1 MYTDIFYFQNY
12 NFSDC
17 FLFIIFIFR
26 LKAEK
31 DRASSDSEE
40 LKNTKLELEEI
51 KQELRRKNIEC
62 KDNEDELIKNKLEL
76 EQVVKNHLI

>member
-1 MYTDIFYFQNY
+1 M
-12 NFSDC
+12 
-17 FLFIIFIFR
+17 FLR

-31 DRASSDSEE
+31 DRANSDSEE

-51 KQELRRKNIEC
+51 KKELRRKNIEC

-76 EQVVKNHLI
+76 EQVNLIDLLVVWFLISFILNKLI

>member
-1 MYTDIFYFQNY
+1 M
-12 NFSDC
+12 
-17 FLFIIFIFR
+17 FLR

-31 DRASSDSEE
+31 DRANSDSEE

-51 KQELRRKNIEC
+51 KKELRRKNIEC

-76 EQVVKNHLI
+76 EQVITKLINFLSYICLKVVG

>member
-1 MYTDIFYFQNY
+1 M
-12 NFSDC
+12 
-17 FLFIIFIFR
+17 FR

-31 DRASSDSEE
+31 DRANSDSEE

-51 KQELRRKNIEC
+51 KKELRRKNIEC

-76 EQVVKNHLI
+76 EQVITKLINFLSYICLKVVG